1 LDERC
6 CGALTFQNNIQ
17 ANDIAGKFGTDALL
31 LQPPFNATIYG
42 RDNFYDY
49 KTSLSQT
56 PLSKMKDK
64 GLSVQV
70 DVALNKAWDFVS
82 ISAYRAFDSLDTVD
96 TDFSD
101 ADLLT
106 ATNDAKQQSFSQEI
120 RLHYTSEDLRGLI
133 GVYYYSQN
141 LDLTFDTTTQD
152 DFSAFFY
159 AAAPDL
165 LPLANAINELS

>member
-1 LDERC
+1 
-6 CGALTFQNNIQ
+6 
-17 ANDIAGKFGTDALL
+17 
-31 LQPPFNATIYG
+31 
-42 RDNFYDY
+42 
-49 KTSLSQT
+49 
-56 PLSKMKDK
+56 MKDK

-70 DVALNKAWDFVS
+70 DVALNKAWDLVS

-120 RLHYTSEDLRGLI
+120 RLHYTSEDVRGLI

-141 LDLTFDTTTQD
+141 LYLTFDTTTQD
-152 DFSAFFY
+152 DFGAFFN

-165 LPLANAINELS
+165 LPLANAINELSAVTSGFIAPVAAPAPSGTAFRAQRLIKSKTVLLYSLSWIGC